1 MKCKRIIAIVLAV
14 VAVAMVGFGIYTM
27 NSSKYIFKKALSG
40 VFSYAI
46 DSYDEMTDELD
57 ELDKYKK
64 YKLNTSNSLIMQG
77 EEIASISGDM
87 YIDVDKNNLYANI
100 DSKIMS
106 ESFIGL
112 EMLVEEE
119 KMYIKVKE
127 VMDKFNYEEFT
138 DSDMSELMSEELEG
152 LTDDEFKLL
161 MNHLKDSILKD
172 IGNKDL
178 EKTSKTIKLGDK
190 NYKTSKVSLKL
201 TEKRLLDIVDNFLS
215 AISGD
220 KKAIQIL
227 QKYDKTITKESI
239 EKLAKS
245 IKESNAKPSTDE
257 IFTLSF
263 YVEGLGG
270 LKRVEISTPAGDV
283 DSVAAS
289 VSATLDIFKNKHKQ
303 NTYLLALRVSEI
315 EIATLKVEYTT
326 KTKANILAKLSEYE
340 ISGTYENTEKKES
353 CKLSFI
359 ESGETLGTISYN
371 SVEVTKDKEYSL
383 EFELE
388 IPGEMSV
395 SSDSKL
401 YIGENMP
408 SIDTEDAVS
417 IDELTDE
424 EMDEIA
430 DYIDEKLE
438 SIGLPTGDD
447 YFGTDDNYWDG
458 DSSFDDE
465 AYDTSYYEEIS
476 ANEVKDLMNSEEP
489 TVLWFG
495 SQDCTY
501 CAKYAE
507 ALEEAYWDYFSDIY
521 YIDVTSLTDS
531 DREILKGLDSK
542 LNVTSTP
549 TTFVFQNGEIK
560 EVKTGQMTKD
570 ELYSFLDKN
579 GVE

>member
-119 KMYIKVKE
+119 KMYI
-127 VMDKFNYEEFT
+127 FNYEEFT

-215 AISGD
+215 AISGY

-227 QKYDKTITKESI
+227 QKYDKTKTKES
-239 EKLAKS
+239 
-245 IKESNAKPSTDE
+245 N
-257 IFTLSF
+257 
-263 YVEGLGG
+263 
-270 LKRVEISTPAGDV
+270 
-283 DSVAAS
+283 
-289 VSATLDIFKNKHKQ
+289 
-303 NTYLLALRVSEI
+303 
-315 EIATLKVEYTT
+315 
-326 KTKANILAKLSEYE
+326 
-340 ISGTYENTEKKES
+340 
-353 CKLSFI
+353 
-359 ESGETLGTISYN
+359 
-371 SVEVTKDKEYSL
+371 
-383 EFELE
+383 
-388 IPGEMSV
+388 
-395 SSDSKL
+395 
-401 YIGENMP
+401 
-408 SIDTEDAVS
+408 
-417 IDELTDE
+417 
-424 EMDEIA
+424 
-430 DYIDEKLE
+430 
-438 SIGLPTGDD
+438 
-447 YFGTDDNYWDG
+447 
-458 DSSFDDE
+458 
-465 AYDTSYYEEIS
+465 
-476 ANEVKDLMNSEEP
+476 
-489 TVLWFG
+489 
-495 SQDCTY
+495 
-501 CAKYAE
+501 
-507 ALEEAYWDYFSDIY
+507 
-521 YIDVTSLTDS
+521 
-531 DREILKGLDSK
+531 
-542 LNVTSTP
+542 
-549 TTFVFQNGEIK
+549 
-560 EVKTGQMTKD
+560 
-570 ELYSFLDKN
+570 
-579 GVE
+579 